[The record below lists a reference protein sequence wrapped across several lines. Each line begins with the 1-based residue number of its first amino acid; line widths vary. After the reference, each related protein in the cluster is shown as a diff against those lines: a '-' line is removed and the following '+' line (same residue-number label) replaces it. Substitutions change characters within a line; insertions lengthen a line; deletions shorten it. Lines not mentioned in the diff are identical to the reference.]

1 MSEQNQQAP
10 NARSPLFQRRQRHAQ
25 NTSSTPTH
33 HHHQNHIQFISS
45 SPMPN
50 PRQLF
55 PDNARSK
62 RAFHPAN
69 GGTAGPGGA
78 GSTPYGAIT
87 SSPMRVNTA
96 GANAFAANSGYGTP
110 GPSTPKQKQ
119 VPLRTTKVSQKLVLL
134 PEEEEDAEEDDDDEA
149 MFTADQM
156 LDPFR
161 DEMEIRGRRRG
172 LHGRAPTQSELL
184 TKEQRNARGLARV
197 VAYCTAEGYDHKRL
211 APYLKKHH
219 GVYPRLYDEAL
230 YAAYHFPLVP
240 GKTTRYM
247 SGPQIRSPGGGSILD
262 KQLERYE
269 DNTGDDYSR
278 SLERERENEEDR
290 FRRSARGH
298 DLTNEELQD
307 QEEEEAIAS
316 GRGSIGRN
324 SLGSKKLKNRRRTGS
339 RASSRQRLQDEDA
352 GLGMSHAFDQAHVD
366 LVSEIAPDPQDYFQ
380 IDQELNE
387 DSNGQS
393 RFGDDLT
400 ITNDTANTPT
410 QQTVVQPF
418 MGGEVFF
425 FDYGVTVFWNFS
437 EEQEAWILS
446 DLSQFENKRL
456 LPEDVQTE
464 EFHFEYAGYSTPR
477 IYNDIG
483 GNHMIKLTI
492 SHAISQSVK
501 LALYEC
507 QMDDT
512 IDDTKI
518 IPIRLAQTGKLNYS
532 RPQITKISGHL
543 FQLRMNVDL
552 VSNVLDSP
560 EIFWSE
566 PELQPLYDAI
576 RGYLEIGQRAKVL
589 SDRCLVIS
597 DLLTMLRDD
606 LASNNMNY
614 ITWIIIIL
622 IVIAVI
628 VAASEIIV
636 KYLSHFGSDEGFF

>member
-1 MSEQNQQAP
+1 MSDNTPA
-10 NARSPLFQRRQRHAQ
+10 NSRSPLFQRRQNQARNYA
-25 NTSSTPTH
+25 NTTTTTPNH
-33 HHHQNHIQFISS
+33 YQHQNHIQFISS
-45 SPMPN
+45 SPLPN

-55 PDNARSK
+55 PDTSRAR

-69 GGTAGPGGA
+69 V
-78 GSTPYGAIT
+78 GSATPYGAINT
-87 SSPMRVNTA
+87 SPMRVNTS
-96 GANAFAANSGYGTP
+96 GANAMAHQAGFGSP
-110 GPSTPKQKQ
+110 GPGTPKQKQ

-134 PEEEEDAEEDDDDEA
+134 PEDQEEEDDEDETLE
-149 MFTADQM
+149 FADHM
-156 LDPFR
+156 DPFR
-161 DEMEIRGRRRG
+161 DEIMEIRGRRRG
-172 LHGRAPTQSELL
+172 LHGRAPTHSELL
-184 TKEQRNARGLARV
+184 TKEQRNAKGLARV
-197 VAYCTAEGYDHKRL
+197 VAYCTSDGYDNKRL
-211 APYLKKHH
+211 AAYLKANH
-219 GVYPRLYDEAL
+219 GVHPRLYDEAL
-230 YAAYHFPLVP
+230 YAAYHFPLIP
-240 GKTTRYM
+240 GKSSQFM
-247 SGPQIRSPGGGSILD
+247 SAPPIRSPGGGSILD

-278 SLERERENEEDR
+278 SLERENEEGR
-290 FRRSARGH
+290 FRRSASGR
-298 DLTNEELQD
+298 DLTDEEYHQHLQD
-307 QEEEEAIAS
+307 HEDAIAS
-316 GRGSIGRN
+316 GRGSVGRN
-324 SLGSKKLKNRRRTGS
+324 SIGSKKLKNRRRTGS
-339 RASSRQRLQDEDA
+339 RASSRHRGEDDS
-352 GLGMSHAFDQAHVD
+352 GLTMTSHG
-366 LVSEIAPDPQDYFQ
+366 SESTHGETGGLHDYFQ
-380 IDQELNE
+380 MGDALDVDPMPVKLTE
-387 DSNGQS
+387 DDHVVS
-393 RFGDDLT
+393 DDTLL
-400 ITNDTANTPT
+400 TPT
-410 QQTVVQPF
+410 QQAVAAPF

-425 FDYGVTVFWNFS
+425 FDYGVTVFWNMTV
-437 EEQEAWILS
+437 EQEAWILA
-446 DLSQFENKRL
+446 DLAQFEVKRL
-456 LPEDVQTE
+456 IPDDMQTE

-477 IYNDIG
+477 IYNDMITLRG

-532 RPQITKISGHL
+532 RPQITRISGHL

-628 VAASEIIV
+628 VAAGEIVV
-636 KYLSHFGSDEGFF
+636 KYLSHFGSEGGEII

>member
-1 MSEQNQQAP
+1 MSDNTPA
-10 NARSPLFQRRQRHAQ
+10 NSRSPLFQRRQNQARNYAN
-25 NTSSTPTH
+25 NTTTTTPNH
-33 HHHQNHIQFISS
+33 YQHQNHIQFISS
-45 SPMPN
+45 SPLPN

-55 PDNARSK
+55 PDTSRAR

-69 GGTAGPGGA
+69 AGA
-78 GSTPYGAIT
+78 ATPYGAINT
-87 SSPMRVNTA
+87 SPMRVNTS
-96 GANAFAANSGYGTP
+96 GANAMAHQAGFGSP
-110 GPSTPKQKQ
+110 GPGTPKQKQ

-134 PEEEEDAEEDDDDEA
+134 PEDQEEEDDEDETHE
-149 MFTADQM
+149 FADQM
-156 LDPFR
+156 DPFR
-161 DEMEIRGRRRG
+161 DEIMEVRGRRRG

-184 TKEQRNARGLARV
+184 TKEQRNAKGLARV
-197 VAYCTAEGYDHKRL
+197 VAYCTSDGYDNKRL
-211 APYLKKHH
+211 AAYLKANH
-219 GVYPRLYDEAL
+219 GVHPRLYDEAL
-230 YAAYHFPLVP
+230 YAAYHFPLIP
-240 GKTTRYM
+240 GKSSRFM
-247 SGPQIRSPGGGSILD
+247 SAPPIRSPGGGSILD

-278 SLERERENEEDR
+278 SLERENEEGR
-290 FRRSARGH
+290 FRRSASGH
-298 DLTNEELQD
+298 DLTDEEFHQHLQD
-307 QEEEEAIAS
+307 REDAIAS
-316 GRGSIGRN
+316 GRGSIGRH
-324 SLGSKKLKNRRRTGS
+324 SIGSKKLKNRRRTGS
-339 RASSRQRLQDEDA
+339 RASSRHRGEDDA
-352 GLGMSHAFDQAHVD
+352 GLTMSGHG
-366 LVSEIAPDPQDYFQ
+366 SESTHGETLSNTGELHDYFQ
-380 IDQELNE
+380 MGDALDVDPMPVKLTE
-387 DSNGQS
+387 DDHVVS
-393 RFGDDLT
+393 DDTLL
-400 ITNDTANTPT
+400 TPT
-410 QQTVVQPF
+410 QQAVAAPF

-425 FDYGVTVFWNFS
+425 FDYGVTVFWNMTV
-437 EEQEAWILS
+437 EQEAWILA
-446 DLSQFENKRL
+446 DLAQFEVKRL
-456 LPEDVQTE
+456 IPDDVQTE

-477 IYNDIG
+477 IYNDMITLRG

-532 RPQITKISGHL
+532 RPQITRISGHL

-566 PELQPLYDAI
+566 PELHPLYDAI

-622 IVIAVI
+622 IVIAVV
-628 VAASEIIV
+628 VAAGEIVV
-636 KYLSHFGSDEGFF
+636 KYLSHFGSEGGETF

>member
-1 MSEQNQQAP
+1 MADQQQLTP
-10 NARSPLFQRRQRHAQ
+10 NARSPLFQRRQQQQRQ
-25 NTSSTPTH
+25 QWPSTNTPNH
-33 HHHQNHIQFISS
+33 YQHQNHIQFISS
-45 SPMPN
+45 SPLPN

-55 PDNARSK
+55 PDTSRSK

-69 GGTAGPGGA
+69 GGAG
-78 GSTPYGAIT
+78 TPYGAINT
-87 SSPMRVNTA
+87 SPMRVNTS
-96 GANAFAANSGYGTP
+96 GADALAHQHGYTSP
-110 GPSTPKQKQ
+110 GPGTPKQKQ
-119 VPLRTTKVSQKLVLL
+119 VPLRTTKVSQKLVML
-134 PEEEEDAEEDDDDEA
+134 PEDQEEEDEDDIELPEGP
-149 MFTADQM
+149 FSDQLM
-156 LDPFR
+156 DSFR
-161 DEMEIRGRRRG
+161 DETEFRGRRRG

-184 TKEQRNARGLARV
+184 TKEQRNVRGLARV
-197 VAYCTAEGYDHKRL
+197 VAYCTAEGYDIKKL
-211 APYLKKHH
+211 SAYLKANH

-247 SGPQIRSPGGGSILD
+247 SGPPIRSPGGGSVLD
-262 KQLERYE
+262 KQLEQYE
-269 DNTGDDYSR
+269 DNTGGDYSR
-278 SLERERENEEDR
+278 SLERESHEAEAA
-290 FRRSARGH
+290 FRRSSSGR
-298 DLTNEELQD
+298 DLTNEEFHQQLQD
-307 QEEEEAIAS
+307 QADAIAS
-316 GRGSIGRN
+316 GSGSIK
-324 SLGSKKLKNRRRTGS
+324 SKRLKNRRRAGS
-339 RASSRQRLQDEDA
+339 RASRHIQDDS
-352 GLGMSHAFDQAHVD
+352 GLTMTDQDTSTSTALKHQ
-366 LVSEIAPDPQDYFQ
+366 QDYF
-380 IDQELNE
+380 
-387 DSNGQS
+387 S
-393 RFGDDLT
+393 
-400 ITNDTANTPT
+400 DTAQTQVDASIQGAEPGTGSSGETMFTPT
-410 QQTVVQPF
+410 QHHAAIAPF

-425 FDYGVTVFWNFS
+425 YDYGVTVFWNFTV
-437 EEQEAWILS
+437 EQEAWIL
-446 DLSQFENKRL
+446 DDIAQFESKRL
-456 LPEDVQTE
+456 IPDDVQIE

-477 IYNDIG
+477 IYNDMITLRG

-492 SHAISQSVK
+492 AHAISQSVK

-518 IPIRLAQTGKLNYS
+518 IPIQLAQTGKLNYS
-532 RPQITKISGHL
+532 RPQITRISGHL

-552 VSNVLDSP
+552 VSNVLDTP

-628 VAASEIIV
+628 VAAGEIVV
-636 KYLSHFGSDEGFF
+636 KYLSHFGSDGSESLF